1 MHLHLTLRD
10 RKAALVKNRG
20 GGGGAVQGNKDSF
33 RQDEEEEGAD
43 ATGAGSREARGGRRK
58 GQVLRGPTGEWGL
71 RGSEPESR
79 GQSCA

>member
-10 RKAALVKNRG
+10 RKAALVKIWGRG
-20 GGGGAVQGNKDSF
+20 VVQGNKDSF

-43 ATGAGSREARGGRRK
+43 ATGAGSGEARGRRRK

-71 RGSEPESR
+71 GGSEPESR